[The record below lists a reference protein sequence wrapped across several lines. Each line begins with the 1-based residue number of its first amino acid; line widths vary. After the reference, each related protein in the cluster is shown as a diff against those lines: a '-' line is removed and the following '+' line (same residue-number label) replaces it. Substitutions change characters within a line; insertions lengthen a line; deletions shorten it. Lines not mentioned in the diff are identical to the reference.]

1 MVDPHKEARD
11 ALRQALCAA
20 VFVRPL
26 DPGLTEEEL
35 KEAAVAA
42 GAGRGAVDDVF
53 LKFWYEQPKDSEDR
67 AVACMVDW
75 DTFLSAGVNPTP
87 RDLVPIKALT
97 KLKDA
102 LHDLDR
108 EHGKLTPKS
117 LETVVKACKPVPREE
132 VELAVG
138 LMLTFKRMANKG
150 SGLVALLPI
159 QDYTK
164 PPRFSEPHPW
174 QKPIES
180 LIPVIRDIMAR
191 RQEEPL
197 DLPVSLSS
205 EERGV
210 LNHVLDWQLARGEMA
225 PWKEALYQCQDD
237 GVDPVGVRQS
247 LEVKKCWDVAGHP
260 QEKIRIWPMGL
271 LASHRGPRASELAVA
286 ILAFINRRVHA
297 ERTAFEAYTWAELLA
312 AGVAC
317 EEDYDLVRLVVEV
330 FQLGSGDPSKWRKPF
345 HEEELLAIDDL
356 LELVAWAESNTPGAI
371 KMRPASPPAIGDMEE
386 PAFMT
391 TADPK
396 KVFIIHGQNQNAA
409 DEMAKFVFSLGL
421 EPLKF
426 GEIRSRMGG
435 GNTNIADV
443 VVQGMSETAHVIA
456 LFTPDEFSELR
467 PELARGKKG
476 EELHRWQGRPN
487 VIFEA
492 GIAYG
497 RDPERVIFVKLGDVS
512 LFTDANHVH
521 YYKPTN
527 DPKGHRKD
535 LKRWLAHRCPVN
547 DSDQWMEVG
556 DFESCVLPEVSTRS
570 PFLDD

>member
-1 MVDPHKEARD
+1 MAMKIRLARGGSKK
-11 ALRQALCAA
+11 
-20 VFVRPL
+20 RPFYSI
-26 DPGLTEEEL
+26 
-35 KEAAVAA
+35 VAA
-42 GAGRGAVDDVF
+42 DSRMPRDGRFIEKLGTYNP
-53 LKFWYEQPKDSEDR
+53 LLPKDSEDR
-67 AVACMVDW
+67 AVARMVDW
-75 DTFLSAGVNPTP
+75 NTLLSAGAHPIP
-87 RDLVPIKALT
+87 GDLVPIKALT
-97 KLKDA
+97 KLKSA
-102 LHDLDR
+102 LHKLDR
-108 EHGKLTPKS
+108 EHGKTPPKS
-117 LETVVKACKPVPREE
+117 LEMIVKECQPISRKE

-138 LMLTFKRMANKG
+138 LMLTFKGLRRAG
-150 SGLVALLPI
+150 SGVTGLQPI
-159 QDYTK
+159 QDYTR
-164 PPRFSEPHPW
+164 PPKFSEPHAW
-174 QKPIES
+174 QGPIER
-180 LIPVIRDIMAR
+180 LIPVVEDIIDR
-191 RQEEPL
+191 RQEQPL
-197 DLPVSLSS
+197 DLPITFSS
-205 EERGV
+205 DERGI
-210 LNHVLDWQLARGEMA
+210 LDHVLDWQLARGEMA

-237 GVDPVGVRQS
+237 GVDPDGVRQS
-247 LEVKKCWDVAGHP
+247 LEAKKCWDVAGHP

-271 LASHRGPRASELAVA
+271 LASHRGARASELALGT
-286 ILAFINRRVHA
+286 LAFIKGRIRA
-297 ERTAFEAYTWAELLA
+297 ERTAFEEYTWAELLA
-312 AGVAC
+312 AGLAS
-317 EEDYDLVRLVVEV
+317 EEDKDLVRLVVEI

-443 VVQGMSETAHVIA
+443 VVQGMSEAAHVIA

-467 PELARGKKG
+467 PKLARGKKG

-556 DFESCVLPEVSTRS
+556 DFESCVFPEVSTRS
-570 PFLDD
+570 PFLAD